1 MNHEVIV
8 TCAVT
13 GAGDTVGKHPAI
25 PVTPKQIAEA
35 AIEAA
40 KAGAT
45 VAHCHVRD
53 PKTGRGSR
61 DPQLYREVVDRIRS
75 SGTDV
80 IINLTAGMGGDLEIG
95 PGEDPMRFG
104 AGTDLV
110 GGLTRLAHVE
120 ELLPEICT
128 LDCGTLNFGDGDYI
142 YVSTPAQLRAGAK
155 RIQELGVKP
164 ELEIFDTGHLWF
176 AKQLLKEG
184 LLDAPPLFQICLGI
198 PWGAPADTTTMK
210 AMADNLPPG
219 AQWAGFGIGRMQ
231 MPMVAQAMLLGGHV
245 RVGLEDNIWL
255 DKGVPATN
263 GTLVQRAVEIIERLG
278 GRALTPAEGRRSSAC
293 PRVASGSWS
302 GVWLDSTPDYA
313 AYPLRLLQRASEPE
327 NSSAKETTAM
337 AVIVDIKTF
346 AAIGAGVIG
355 SGWVARALAHG
366 LDVVA
371 WDPAPGAEKQLRE
384 NIANAWPALERVGLA
399 EGATPDR
406 LRFVA
411 YH

>member
-1 MNHEVIV
+1 M
-8 TCAVT
+8 
-13 GAGDTVGKHPAI
+13 
-25 PVTPKQIAEA
+25 
-35 AIEAA
+35 
-40 KAGAT
+40 
-45 VAHCHVRD
+45 RD

-142 YVSTPAQLRAGAK
+142 YVSTPAQLRAGAR

-210 AMADNLPPG
+210 AMADSLPPG

-255 DKGVPATN
+255 DKGVHATN

-278 GRALTPAEGRRSSAC
+278 GRALTPAEGRRKLGLPARGERQLER
-293 PRVASGSWS
+293 RVAGQ
-302 GVWLDSTPDYA
+302 YA
-313 AYPLRLLQRASEPE
+313 
-327 NSSAKETTAM
+327 
-337 AVIVDIKTF
+337 
-346 AAIGAGVIG
+346 
-355 SGWVARALAHG
+355 
-366 LDVVA
+366 
-371 WDPAPGAEKQLRE
+371 
-384 NIANAWPALERVGLA
+384 
-399 EGATPDR
+399 
-406 LRFVA
+406 
-411 YH
+411 

>member
-40 KAGAT
+40 KAGAI

-53 PKTGRGSR
+53 PKTGRGNR
-61 DPQLYREVVDRIRS
+61 NPQLYHEVVDRIRS

-104 AGTDLV
+104 ANTDLV

-142 YVSTPAQLRAGAK
+142 YVSTPAQLRAGAA

-184 LLDAPPLFQICLGI
+184 LLDAPPLFQLCLGI

-263 GTLVQRAVEIIERLG
+263 GTLVQRG
-278 GRALTPAEGRRSSAC
+278 GNHRAPGRTGAHARRRTTQARPARARRTATRTACGRRI
-293 PRVASGSWS
+293 RVN
-302 GVWLDSTPDYA
+302 TA
-313 AYPLRLLQRASEPE
+313 AQ
-327 NSSAKETTAM
+327 NSRQTRKRQQ
-337 AVIVDIKTF
+337 
-346 AAIGAGVIG
+346 
-355 SGWVARALAHG
+355 W
-366 LDVVA
+366 
-371 WDPAPGAEKQLRE
+371 Q
-384 NIANAWPALERVGLA
+384 
-399 EGATPDR
+399 
-406 LRFVA
+406 
-411 YH
+411 